1 MVRIKR
7 KKMELRFKGI
17 PVSPGIFIGRVIFF
31 LTPRIDIRPRK
42 IRIEDIEQEVARFMR
57 ARQSYISEL
66 ERMKSSFQG
75 GLISLIDTQIA
86 MLRDGTFEREVLSL
100 IRNQQRPAEYA
111 IDRAIQNLT
120 RSLRTSDSEYM
131 RERAN
136 EMERL
141 AHDLIRKMGD
151 LEPTAPRAAHIRNK
165 VVLAYDL
172 SIQDTLN
179 LIKKGAKGFAV
190 AFGGITS
197 HAAIIIRNYKL
208 PAVFGLGEEFVQALQ
223 NNEIIEGDRIIV
235 DGSKGHVIVN
245 PKKNTVEQYKRLL
258 EEHERAQKELLQLV
272 DKPTVTEDGIRFA
285 VNGNIDLSD
294 ELQLVMEFGGHG
306 IGLFRTEFLFQD
318 YGQNEDGQTRVYR
331 NIARHIYPGHL
342 VIRLFDLGADKL
354 IGTMKPE
361 TALGMRGIR
370 ALLLEDSKKTL
381 RTQVRAILRA
391 NRRGNIK
398 LMVPMISTIE
408 EIIAV
413 KEIVQDEFKELRKR
427 YRRIQFPEFGVM
439 VETPSA
445 AILSDK
451 IAELVDF
458 ISIGTNDLTQYVLA
472 VDRADARLSFMFDHL
487 HPSVVRLVCRV
498 VEAAHKAHTW
508 VSVCGEMA
516 SDPLAVPL
524 LVAMRIDEFSVAP
537 GAILVTKKIINSIDQ
552 KSASK
557 VLEKVLNSST
567 VDEVRE
573 IMVDYL
579 KSKGLDIETLQ

>member
-7 KKMELRFKGI
+7 KKVELRFKGI

-197 HAAIIIRNYKL
+197 TPGLITGTSKFQAVLGPGRVKGNL
-208 PAVFGLGEEFVQALQ
+208 P
-223 NNEIIEGDRIIV
+223 EG
-235 DGSKGHVIVN
+235 
-245 PKKNTVEQYKRLL
+245 
-258 EEHERAQKELLQLV
+258 
-272 DKPTVTEDGIRFA
+272 
-285 VNGNIDLSD
+285 
-294 ELQLVMEFGGHG
+294 
-306 IGLFRTEFLFQD
+306 FR
-318 YGQNEDGQTRVYR
+318 G
-331 NIARHIYPGHL
+331 
-342 VIRLFDLGADKL
+342 
-354 IGTMKPE
+354 
-361 TALGMRGIR
+361 
-370 ALLLEDSKKTL
+370 
-381 RTQVRAILRA
+381 
-391 NRRGNIK
+391 
-398 LMVPMISTIE
+398 
-408 EIIAV
+408 
-413 KEIVQDEFKELRKR
+413 
-427 YRRIQFPEFGVM
+427 
-439 VETPSA
+439 
-445 AILSDK
+445 
-451 IAELVDF
+451 
-458 ISIGTNDLTQYVLA
+458 
-472 VDRADARLSFMFDHL
+472 
-487 HPSVVRLVCRV
+487 
-498 VEAAHKAHTW
+498 
-508 VSVCGEMA
+508 
-516 SDPLAVPL
+516 
-524 LVAMRIDEFSVAP
+524 
-537 GAILVTKKIINSIDQ
+537 
-552 KSASK
+552 
-557 VLEKVLNSST
+557 
-567 VDEVRE
+567 
-573 IMVDYL
+573 
-579 KSKGLDIETLQ
+579 